1 MPWTVILLLAIICGK
16 SAMAES
22 AESTMTFDIFP
33 LSNLGEYMMM
43 QHVIKGYPRAASSPA
58 MEEDVYIILLRIDE
72 RFQVYNKH
80 DM

>member
-1 MPWTVILLLAIICGK
+1 
-16 SAMAES
+16 
-22 AESTMTFDIFP
+22 MTFDIFP

-58 MEEDVYIILLRIDE
+58 MEEDVYTILLRIDE